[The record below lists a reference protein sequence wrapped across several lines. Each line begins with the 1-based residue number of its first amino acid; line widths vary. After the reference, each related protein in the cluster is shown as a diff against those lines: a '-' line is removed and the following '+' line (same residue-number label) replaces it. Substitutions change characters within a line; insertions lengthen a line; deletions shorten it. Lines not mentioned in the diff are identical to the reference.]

1 MAEPA
6 FSASPLVVLSGTC
19 REMELAKQAEMH
31 TTDNWAVL
39 AGQHQLWSEV
49 QEQSP

>member
-6 FSASPLVVLSGTC
+6 FSASRLVVLSGTC
-19 REMELAKQAEMH
+19 REMELAKQAKMYA
-31 TTDNWAVL
+31 TDNWEVL

>member
-1 MAEPA
+1 MAELPFLLLPWLFFLELA
-6 FSASPLVVLSGTC
+6 
-19 REMELAKQAEMH
+19 EMELAKQAEMH